1 MKTKPEF
8 LQETSTE
15 ALVKAMVREIE
26 SGLERAV
33 LDGKEFVVH
42 IDHAGREI
50 TYDLRGIQEAIK
62 KGQKGQKEF
71 VWVDLD
77 NNVIKYDLRR
87 LHEK

>member
-1 MKTKPEF
+1 MIR
-8 LQETSTE
+8 ETSTE
-15 ALVKAMVREIE
+15 ALVKSRVRELE

-33 LDGKEFVVH
+33 LNGQYFIVH

-62 KGQKGQKEF
+62 KGQKEF

>member
-50 TYDLRGIQEAIK
+50 TYDLRGIKNARKE
-62 KGQKGQKEF
+62 GQTHL
-71 VWVDLD
+71 VWEDLD
-77 NNVIKYDLRR
+77 GNTIKVNLRR
-87 LHEK
+87 LDEK